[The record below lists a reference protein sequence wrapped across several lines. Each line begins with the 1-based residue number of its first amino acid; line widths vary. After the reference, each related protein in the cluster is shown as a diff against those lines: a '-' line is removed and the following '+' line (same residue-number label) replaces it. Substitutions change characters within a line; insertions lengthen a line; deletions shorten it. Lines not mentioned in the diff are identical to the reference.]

1 MIFDSNPD
9 KTSMLQAINEV
20 YFGKT
25 PEILAIE
32 KQLDKFRGKYMD
44 RYISGFSV
52 NSDEDLLK
60 FNRMVEDYFGF
71 GCFTLHI
78 QNEIMPNAFTLPLD
92 CRIDVILSSNSIEKH
107 SDHFK
112 FDKKLD
118 YTGIVFISSS
128 VIFNPD
134 FTTSEVMAVILHE
147 IGHNFYFA
155 FSKKNTVFVNI
166 IKVLATCSRL
176 IFSPINILKY
186 SETTLKIVGRF
197 EREMRQNI
205 IFSDFFNLIQLFRDT
220 KNNIIYFYADT
231 INMLTLGT
239 LYPLRSLINNLTKLK
254 STNIYKIIFFINDY
268 SSERSADNFATMH
281 GYGAD
286 LTRALD
292 KLGYATGNK
301 IKEIYLKTPLVSN
314 LYMLNM
320 DLTRLLISPFDV
332 HPITI
337 SRATDQLNL
346 LKNEANKTD
355 LDPKLRK
362 VILSDI
368 AECEKALKNLTN
380 TKISIENKNILRNAY
395 FKALY
400 NVTGGKD
407 FKDLLDDPNKFKD
420 YDTSYD
426 YYNKGGK

>member
-1 MIFDSNPD
+1 
-9 KTSMLQAINEV
+9 ML
-20 YFGKT
+20 
-25 PEILAIE
+25 
-32 KQLDKFRGKYMD
+32 
-44 RYISGFSV
+44 
-52 NSDEDLLK
+52 
-60 FNRMVEDYFGF
+60 
-71 GCFTLHI
+71 
-78 QNEIMPNAFTLPLD
+78 
-92 CRIDVILSSNSIEKH
+92 
-107 SDHFK
+107 
-112 FDKKLD
+112 
-118 YTGIVFISSS
+118 
-128 VIFNPD
+128 
-134 FTTSEVMAVILHE
+134 
-147 IGHNFYFA
+147 
-155 FSKKNTVFVNI
+155 
-166 IKVLATCSRL
+166 
-176 IFSPINILKY
+176 NILKY

-220 KNNIIYFYADT
+220 KNNITYFYADV
-231 INMLTLGT
+231 IGMLTLGT
-239 LYPLRSLINNLTKLK
+239 SYPLRSLINNLTKLK